1 MGDSAVAA
9 VRPLPLEDDI
19 SAGFWAAARERRLD
33 IQYCSS
39 CSRWNHTPSLT
50 CPNCG
55 SEDLAFRPASGRGLL
70 YAWTV
75 LHEPPAPG
83 FRDMVP
89 LIVGVV
95 ELEEQPRLFITTNI
109 LGATVE
115 QLRLGAPVEVMFEEV
130 SDAVLPQFR
139 LVGE

>member
-39 CSRWNHTPSLT
+39 C
-50 CPNCG
+50 
-55 SEDLAFRPASGRGLL
+55 
-70 YAWTV
+70 
-75 LHEPPAPG
+75 

-130 SDAVLPQFR
+130 ADVVLPQFR